1 MRTPVE
7 EAGIAGA
14 QLAAQVRAAL
24 AAIPDAELTRV
35 MRQIEALSRARRFVY
50 ERDGQPEIIR
60 LLPMPIPAL
69 PDQLAY
75 VRVATLAL
83 HAALRRLPDAY
94 FGDPEVRAILRLP
107 DREEAWLRR
116 HWTERTRRQNTVI
129 GRHDAV
135 IDFASSDWKG
145 SLSFLEPNMGG
156 VGGLQ
161 LVPTAAGIL
170 AETMLPALRARDH
183 TLELETA
190 QDPRSLLIQELID
203 HLETTGRGGRTIC
216 LLEPKYAGAGPDEQA
231 ELSRY
236 VHAHFGVEVLHADP
250 SELSLV
256 GDEVR
261 LGDRV
266 IDLAYRDYA
275 VEDIL
280 EIEDE
285 GVDVAPMERLF
296 AENRIVSTIASELD
310 QKSCFEIFTEPA
322 LLARHASL
330 DEQRFFRRHLPWT
343 RLVRATRTTLP
354 DGTRG
359 DLLEHLRRER
369 EHLVLKPNR
378 SYGGQGITLGPS
390 TSQSDWEALLHT
402 AASADEQGERWVAQR
417 LVPLP
422 ELELPFLDES
432 GALRREPFFVVYGI
446 DPSDYGLGVLVRASQ
461 SRVVNVAQRGGI
473 CVLVVGH
480 PPGRLV
486 L

>member
-7 EAGIAGA
+7 EAGLAGA
-14 QLAAQVRAAL
+14 QLAGRVQAAL
-24 AAIPDAELTRV
+24 AAIADDELAEV
-35 MRQIEALSRARRFVY
+35 MRRIETLSRARRFFY
-50 ERDGQPEIIR
+50 ERDGEPQLIR

-69 PDQLAY
+69 PEQLAY

-94 FGDPEVRAILRLP
+94 FADPDVREVLRLP
-107 DREEAWLRR
+107 AREEAWLRR
-116 HWTERTRRQNTVI
+116 HWTERARAQNTVI

-135 IDFASSDWKG
+135 IDFGSADWKG
-145 SLSFLEPNMGG
+145 SLAFLEPNMGG

-170 AETMLPALRARDH
+170 AETMMPALRARDH

-190 QDPRSLLIQELID
+190 QDPRMLLMQELID
-203 HLETTGRGGRTIC
+203 HLETTGRSGRTLA

-231 ELSRY
+231 ELSRF
-236 VHAHFGVEVLHADP
+236 VRAHFGVEVLHADP
-250 SELSLV
+250 SELSIV
-256 GDEVR
+256 DGEVVHE
-261 LGDRV
+261 GRV

-285 GVDVAPMERLF
+285 GVDIAPMERLF
-296 AENRIVSTIASELD
+296 AENRMVSTIAAELD
-310 QKSCFEIFTEPA
+310 QKSCFEVFTDPVLA
-322 LLARHASL
+322 ARHTSI

-343 RLVRATRTTLP
+343 RLVRDARTSLP
-354 DGTRG
+354 DGTSG
-359 DLLEHLRRER
+359 ALLEHLRAER

-390 TSQSDWEALLHT
+390 TSQSDWDSLLHR
-402 AASADEQGERWVAQR
+402 AASADAEGERWVAQR

-422 ELELPFLDES
+422 VLELPFFDER
-432 GALRREPFFVVYGI
+432 GALVREPFFVVYGF
-446 DPSDYGLGVLVRASQ
+446 DASDYGLGTLGRASQ
-461 SRVVNVAQRGGI
+461 SRVVNVAQRGGV

>member
-14 QLAAQVRAAL
+14 RLSRQVRDAL
-24 AAIPDAELTRV
+24 ASIPDHALARV
-35 MRQIEALSRARRFVY
+35 MRDIERLSRERRFLY
-50 ERDGQPEIIR
+50 EHEGEAEIIR
-60 LLPMPIPAL
+60 LLPVPIPAL

-75 VRVATLAL
+75 VRAATLAL

-94 FGDPEVRAILRLP
+94 FADAEVRALLRLP

-116 HWTERTRRQNTVI
+116 HWTARTRQQNTVI

-135 IDFASSDWKG
+135 IDFASPDWKG
-145 SLSFLEPNMGG
+145 SLGFLEPNMGG

-161 LVPTAAGIL
+161 LVPTAASIL
-170 AETMLPALRARDH
+170 AETTMPALRARDH
-183 TLELETA
+183 TLALETA
-190 QDPRSLLIQELID
+190 QDPRALLIQELID
-203 HLETTGRGGRTIC
+203 HLETTGRSGRTIC
-216 LLEPKYAGAGPDEQA
+216 LLEPKYAGTGPDEQA

-236 VHAHFGVEVLHADP
+236 VRAHFGVEVLHADP
-250 SELSLV
+250 SELSLHH
-256 GDEVR
+256 GEVV
-261 LGDRV
+261 LEGRV

-296 AENRIVSTIASELD
+296 AENRIVSTIAAELD
-310 QKSCFEIFTEPA
+310 QKSCFEIFTEPSLA
-322 LLARHASL
+322 ARHASI
-330 DEQRFFRRHLPWT
+330 DEQRFFRRHVPWT
-343 RLVRATRTTLP
+343 RLVRDARTTLP
-354 DGTRG
+354 DGTTG
-359 DLLEHLRRER
+359 ALLEHLRRER

-378 SYGGQGITLGPS
+378 SYGGEGITLGPS
-390 TSQSDWEALLHT
+390 TSQGDWEALLDR
-402 AASADEQGERWVAQR
+402 AVRADEQGERWVAQR

-422 ELELPFLDES
+422 VMELPFFDEA
-432 GALRREPFFVVYGI
+432 GVLRREPFFVVYGF
-446 DPSDYGLGVLVRASQ
+446 DASDYGLGILGRASQ

-473 CVLVVGH
+473 VVVVVGH